1 MFVLYT
7 FLGPHLLVILQTNI
21 FYIIC
26 SFLLLFSSCP
36 SVCPSNEQKYI
47 YFCSFCTDKRRAMIH
62 FPDRMY
68 HCFFSISE
76 STSTSTPT
84 QGSRLRLE
92 FRAPERGDTTRDN
105 QTRTL
110 RYQCVGAVCSDSC
123 IRRKEQRPAVCG
135 WEPYVVIPALGGRRE
150 AGPRRSVGRSQ

>member
-1 MFVLYT
+1 MIPASRLWLLLPRAISVLPRRVPQD
-7 FLGPHLLVILQTNI
+7 LGSG
-21 FYIIC
+21 C
-26 SFLLLFSSCP
+26 SF
-36 SVCPSNEQKYI
+36 
-47 YFCSFCTDKRRAMIH
+47 RAPERADRIH

-68 HCFFSISE
+68 HFFFSISE

-92 FRAPERGDTTRDN
+92 FRAPERADTTRDN

>member
-1 MFVLYT
+1 
-7 FLGPHLLVILQTNI
+7 
-21 FYIIC
+21 
-26 SFLLLFSSCP
+26 
-36 SVCPSNEQKYI
+36 
-47 YFCSFCTDKRRAMIH
+47 
-62 FPDRMY
+62 MY

-135 WEPYVVIPALGGRRE
+135 WEPYVVIPASRLWLLLPR
-150 AGPRRSVGRSQ
+150 AISVLPRRVPQDLGSGCSFRAPERASSWRDNHRRTMSVAKHHSETPAAVKHHSENTTVKHRPQ